1 MTMVVEA
8 EATMLDQEL
17 RSDCDEDKVSCPCCG
32 CLYDGCP
39 NCTPEPVELPGPD
52 ASDDLPTSY

>member
-1 MTMVVEA
+1 
-8 EATMLDQEL
+8 MLDQEL